1 MPATIVKLGGEV
13 IGSPEAPQLARDLRA
28 LADGGAQLA
37 IVHGGGPQ
45 STALA
50 ERLGLATVKVQGRRV
65 TYAAT
70 LDVMK
75 MIVAGKLNVDLCAL
89 LAEAG
94 LSPVGLHVA
103 VRATRLPFAAFN
115 ADLGLVGEVTGF
127 DLPLLELLW
136 SARRTPVLAC
146 LGTDGEGA
154 VYNINAD
161 TVGNQL
167 AVALRAERLFLVTS
181 VPGVLRD
188 LANPASRIATMT
200 RADARAAIADGTI
213 TGGMVPKLEEAI
225 AVLDAGVRAVHIL
238 GAGDLL
244 NAVLEPGSV
253 GTTLV

>member
-1 MPATIVKLGGEV
+1 MSTTTVVKLGGEV
-13 IGSPEAPQLARDLRA
+13 VAAPDAPQLCRDLA
-28 LADGGAQLA
+28 TIGGRLVV
-37 IVHGGGPQ
+37 VHGGGPQ
-45 STALA
+45 STALS

-65 TYAAT
+65 TDPAT

-75 MIVAGKLNVDLCAL
+75 MVVAGKLNVDLCAL
-89 LAEAG
+89 LAAAG

-103 VRATRLPFAAFN
+103 VRATKLPFAAFD

-136 SARRTPVLAC
+136 SAQRVPVLAC
-146 LGTDGEGA
+146 LGASGDGA

-167 AVALRAERLFLVTS
+167 AAALRADRLFVVTS

-188 LANPASRIATMT
+188 LADPASRIATMT
-200 RADARAAIADGTI
+200 RGEARAAIADGTI
-213 TGGMVPKLEEAI
+213 TGGMIPKLEEAI

-238 GAGDLL
+238 GAADLL
-244 NAVLEPGSV
+244 RAVLEPGSV
-253 GTTLV
+253 GTTLL